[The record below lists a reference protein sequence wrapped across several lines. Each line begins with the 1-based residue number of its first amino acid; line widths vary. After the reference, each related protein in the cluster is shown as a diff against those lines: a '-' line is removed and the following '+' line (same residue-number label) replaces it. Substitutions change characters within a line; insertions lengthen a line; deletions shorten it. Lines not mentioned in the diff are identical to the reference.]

1 MADQGFGGLATLGE
15 FSGEE
20 AVQSLRKNGRA
31 DVRPDVLAT
40 FGESCR
46 EEAVGTLGGCDDV
59 KLTAS
64 RSKSMLQHYHW
75 AFKEAQ
81 RQCAR
86 GKLQQFGAR
95 IALEEAEKS
104 VECEAPD
111 PHLMSAPGKG
121 CQPSRSS
128 SSEVPPAPNVEKRK
142 RIRAAA
148 SSSAEPIEISEA
160 DEDDPTPP
168 WTPEVRIPGS
178 KCNLKTG
185 GTGRAWCRD
194 CDEAN
199 SFCMFYRRYLM

>member
-1 MADQGFGGLATLGE
+1 MSAPMGWQPSGSLAGRRPLALWGAATTSNSQPLGASQCCSIIIGL
-15 FSGEE
+15 SG
-20 AVQSLRKNGRA
+20 
-31 DVRPDVLAT
+31 
-40 FGESCR
+40 
-46 EEAVGTLGGCDDV
+46 
-59 KLTAS
+59 
-64 RSKSMLQHYHW
+64 
-75 AFKEAQ
+75 AQ

-148 SSSAEPIEISEA
+148 SSSAEPIEISDT

-168 WTPEVRIPGS
+168 WTIELSDADEDDPTPPRTPEVR
-178 KCNLKTG
+178 T
-185 GTGRAWCRD
+185 
-194 CDEAN
+194 
-199 SFCMFYRRYLM
+199 YLRIQM